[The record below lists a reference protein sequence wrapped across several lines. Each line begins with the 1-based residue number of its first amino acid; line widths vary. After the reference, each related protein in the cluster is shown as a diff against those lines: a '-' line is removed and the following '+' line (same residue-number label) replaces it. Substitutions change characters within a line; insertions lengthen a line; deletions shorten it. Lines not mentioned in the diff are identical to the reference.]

1 MILGVSVCTDME
13 FIIWSIVPLSI
24 IYNFIGR
31 VHFIKSFIINTADD
45 PQLVEHKSRVEPEK
59 NWLYLV
65 MDQNQLLL
73 DFNLL
78 VGTVWPFGSAYLRF
92 FLILLSFWSLLFLV
106 IRVIKLAELPPVKG
120 QTLVQILFIEFS
132 PTV

>member
-1 MILGVSVCTDME
+1 ME

-31 VHFIKSFIINTADD
+31 VHFIKPLSKTTADD
-45 PQLVEHKSRVEPEK
+45 LQLVDYKSRVEPEK

-78 VGTVWPFGSAYLRF
+78 VGTVWPFGSAYYR
-92 FLILLSFWSLLFLV
+92 
-106 IRVIKLAELPPVKG
+106 
-120 QTLVQILFIEFS
+120 Q
-132 PTV
+132 